1 MTTPCEAY
9 SASIGELA
17 DGTLAEPERGRVE
30 AHLDQCAACR
40 GLLADLAS
48 LRREANRLPRRE
60 PPAALWT
67 RIEAGLRAQG
77 VANTDRDGPG
87 NAGLKTGV
95 SRHVINPRWLAAAAA
110 LLLVITGAVVTI
122 QRMERPAPP
131 STATTQ
137 STQPASAASN
147 PEPSDLVESVEA
159 DLRAAEQH
167 YERAIAGLEKIA
179 TADERALDP
188 QVAATLKKN
197 LEIIDGAIAESRQ
210 ALRSEPQSA
219 PARESLF
226 EALRRK
232 MSLLQDTI
240 ALMNEMRKGNQAGT
254 SQILESLQKS

>member
-40 GLLADLAS
+40 GLLADLQS
-48 LRREANRLPRRE
+48 LRREAHRLPRRE

-67 RIEAGLRAQG
+67 RIEAGLRAHG
-77 VANTDRDGPG
+77 VTDRPEPR
-87 NAGLKTGV
+87 A
-95 SRHVINPRWLAAAAA
+95 SRVNPRWLGVAAA
-110 LLLVITGAVVTI
+110 LVLVITGAVI
-122 QRMERPAPP
+122 ALQRMNRPVTPE
-131 STATTQ
+131 TAITQ
-137 STQPASAASN
+137 STQPASASSN
-147 PEPSDLVESVEA
+147 PGASGLVESVEA

-179 TADERALDP
+179 SADERALDP

-197 LEIIDGAIAESRQ
+197 LEIIDGAIAESRV

>member
-40 GLLADLAS
+40 GLLADLES
-48 LRREANRLPRRE
+48 LRREAHRLPRRE
-60 PPAALWT
+60 PPAAVWP

-77 VANTDRDGPG
+77 VTDRAEPRSS
-87 NAGLKTGV
+87 A
-95 SRHVINPRWLAAAAA
+95 INPRWLAVAAA
-110 LLLVITGAVVTI
+110 LVLFITGAVITV
-122 QRMERPAPP
+122 QRMNRPSPPDTAATQSAQPP
-131 STATTQ
+131 SGAGN
-137 STQPASAASN
+137 PGAAG
-147 PEPSDLVESVEA
+147 LVESVEA

-179 TADERALDP
+179 SADERALDP

-197 LEIIDGAIAESRQ
+197 LEIIDGAIAESRV

>member
-40 GLLADLAS
+40 GLLADLTS
-48 LRREANRLPRRE
+48 LRREAHRLPRRE

-77 VANTDRDGPG
+77 VANRGTWP
-87 NAGLKTGV
+87 
-95 SRHVINPRWLAAAAA
+95 SINVRWLAAAAA
-110 LLLVITGAVVTI
+110 LVVVITGAVLTI
-122 QRMERPAPP
+122 QRMDRPAAPT
-131 STATTQ
+131 TASTQ
-137 STQPASAASN
+137 STQPANAPSN
-147 PEPSDLVESVEA
+147 PEATDLVESVEA

-179 TADERALDP
+179 SADERTLDP

-197 LEIIDGAIAESRQ
+197 LEIIDGAIAESRL

>member
-17 DGTLAEPERGRVE
+17 DGTLAEPERARVE
-30 AHLDQCAACR
+30 SHLDQCAACR
-40 GLLADLAS
+40 GLLADLTS
-48 LRREANRLPRRE
+48 LRREAQRLPRRQ
-60 PPAALWT
+60 PPTALWT

-77 VANTDRDGPG
+77 VADRG
-87 NAGLKTGV
+87 AGF
-95 SRHVINPRWLAAAAA
+95 SMNPRWLAAAAA
-110 LLLVITGAVVTI
+110 LVVVITGAVLTI
-122 QRMERPAPP
+122 QRTGRPAAP
-131 STATTQ
+131 SKTTTQ
-137 STQPASAASN
+137 STQPASAPSN
-147 PEPSDLVESVEA
+147 PEATDLVESVEA

-179 TADERALDP
+179 SADERTLDP

-197 LEIIDGAIAESRQ
+197 LEIIDGAIAESRL

>member
-40 GLLADLAS
+40 GLLADLET
-48 LRREANRLPRRE
+48 LRREAHRLPRRE

-77 VANTDRDGPG
+77 VTDRGGVTDGRNG
-87 NAGLKTGV
+87 FNA
-95 SRHVINPRWLAAAAA
+95 RWLATAAA
-110 LLLVITGAVVTI
+110 LVVFVIGALFTL
-122 QRMERPAPP
+122 QRMNRPAPP
-131 STATTQ
+131 PDTAATQ
-137 STQPASAASN
+137 STQPANAPSN
-147 PEPSDLVESVEA
+147 PGPTNLVESVEA

-179 TADERALDP
+179 SADERALDP

-197 LEIIDGAIAESRQ
+197 LEIIDGAIAESRT